1 MVYGDL
7 DAENFLHLYKTDLD
21 VKEGSE
27 MELTFQ
33 KVSDDDASMKLGVIF
48 ADNTNTVVEFDIAD
62 TVEKS
67 DGWVTSTVDL
77 SGYAGKKIAAFGL
90 VFEGEADG
98 YQMNVGEI
106 RLTDGED
113 NTPDAPENLSI
124 RAGYENGEMTLDWE
138 LDDYSN
144 VDKYN
149 VYVVGEDGTRS
160 CMGGTYDDVYY
171 IKDTLAKGD
180 ITVEVTAV
188 GKDGSESEPAA
199 VEYSYSENVSNLQVE
214 ESLDATGMTM
224 QAANAGYLDISFT
237 KPAVEYKELLLEV
250 KLLYTEDDTT
260 YTMTVDNQ
268 SDSARFYI
276 PRGHGEYYDLFVT
289 TVFEDGSKSEPAAYR
304 GRLRDVWSQ
313 PLTEKD
319 VEVNKDGT
327 IGLISP
333 TSVDWN
339 KAYFYADGVK
349 FHEATRGER
358 IRDGVAIP
366 EGATTVDIVL
376 EDYSGNLSEP
386 LTVSVSYVTNAV
398 GKLDETTVPDA
409 VLRQAMIEQIGSD
422 SIEDARPF
430 TGTLDFTGLDIHSVE
445 GLALASHA
453 QEIILSGTPIDTIAA
468 GAIGFYVQKVD
479 LSNCK
484 QLRIVDPAAFDGAV
498 ALREVDITGCDALE
512 LLAITDSSVEKLTY
526 GDVKAFPNLIRLD
539 LSGSCFDLSEGTPEA
554 LFVEQIQ
561 SQVSEDKSVDVISPN
576 TVNIA
581 PDATLIAEQSSDGAE
596 SIFSG
601 LIDGNT
607 SSVRTADLPLT
618 MVLDFG
624 TELTVS
630 GWEFTCNSL
639 GGLADYVISTS
650 VDGQT
655 YETFSTIE
663 GNEEA
668 VVSFTA
674 DSPVKARYMKLEA
687 TMDYGFL
694 GAAVS
699 EWGIY
704 GNPVVSYPSEVI
716 CDSQT
721 PRLVPQMDMDIAVEK
736 ADGESLDL
744 AGLLETAMENAS
756 AQTIR
761 GTTAEELADAD
772 FLADSYSSFF
782 SCFTTKEVGTHTFV
796 SVYFHF
802 TGAASF

>member
-1 MVYGDL
+1 M
-7 DAENFLHLYKTDLD
+7 FR
-21 VKEGSE
+21 
-27 MELTFQ
+27 
-33 KVSDDDASMKLGVIF
+33 
-48 ADNTNTVVEFDIAD
+48 
-62 TVEKS
+62 
-67 DGWVTSTVDL
+67 
-77 SGYAGKKIAAFGL
+77 FG
-90 VFEGEADG
+90 
-98 YQMNVGEI
+98 
-106 RLTDGED
+106 
-113 NTPDAPENLSI
+113 
-124 RAGYENGEMTLDWE
+124 
-138 LDDYSN
+138 
-144 VDKYN
+144 
-149 VYVVGEDGTRS
+149 
-160 CMGGTYDDVYY
+160 
-171 IKDTLAKGD
+171 
-180 ITVEVTAV
+180 
-188 GKDGSESEPAA
+188 
-199 VEYSYSENVSNLQVE
+199 
-214 ESLDATGMTM
+214 
-224 QAANAGYLDISFT
+224 
-237 KPAVEYKELLLEV
+237 EV
-250 KLLYTEDDTT
+250 KPLYTEDDTT

-358 IRDGVAIP
+358 IRNGVAIP

-422 SIEDARPF
+422 SIEDARAF

-699 EWGIY
+699 EWEIY

-761 GTTAEELADAD
+761 GTTAEELAGAD
-772 FLADSYSSFF
+772 FLAEDYDWTPDFDSRNVDVTEITDDSGNSWYGEALDLSQAGIY
-782 SCFTTKEVGTHTFV
+782 TIN
-796 SVYFHF
+796 
-802 TGAASF
+802 